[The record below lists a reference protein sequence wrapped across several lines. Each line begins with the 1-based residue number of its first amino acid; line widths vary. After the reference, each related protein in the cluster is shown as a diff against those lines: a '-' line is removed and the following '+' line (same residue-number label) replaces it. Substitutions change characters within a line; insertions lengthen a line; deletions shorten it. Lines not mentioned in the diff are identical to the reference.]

1 MREHAD
7 RFKGTW
13 SFPIALSFSAI
24 FFIVLVSIQPTV
36 SKVVVNGA
44 FIFLKGG
51 SNRTSEKMRAKS
63 PFERGKNAKF
73 P

>member
-24 FFIVLVSIQPTV
+24 IFIVLVSIQPTV

-44 FIFLKGG
+44 FIFKKGG
-51 SNRTSEKMRAKS
+51 QIAQVKK
-63 PFERGKNAKF
+63 
-73 P
+73 